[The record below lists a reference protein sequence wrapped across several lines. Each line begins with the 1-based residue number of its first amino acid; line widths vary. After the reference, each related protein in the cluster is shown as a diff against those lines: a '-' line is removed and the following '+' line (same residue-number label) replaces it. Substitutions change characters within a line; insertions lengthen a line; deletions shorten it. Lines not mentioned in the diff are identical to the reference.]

1 MSTEHIKNKSKT
13 TINTVVF
20 KTLLLDKTN
29 YISIHNFLPIKYNL
43 WEKWI
48 WNSMI
53 MTGKLSE

>member
-29 YISIHNFLPIKYNL
+29 YIFIHNFLPIKYNL